1 MRTSF
6 DLKFYSDGI
15 VFSFTKWPFQT
26 ITLKNVSTLYW
37 KCLASNTGFKLS
49 YLHLSK
55 KSISFILS
63 SGNSSTH
70 YSAIIKRISFQCKSA
85 LLRVCLQYF
94 VILLIVLIKRYTL
107 YFTRTDWNVFAKPC
121 GIIPSVA
128 QPRKTF
134 LCRIS
139 IPLFKISCCATDN
152 A

>member
-85 LLRVCLQYF
+85 LLRVCLTLVATWCRNFAVFCYTFNCAHKTIYF
-94 VILLIVLIKRYTL
+94 IFYKNRLECFCKTL
-107 YFTRTDWNVFAKPC
+107 WHYSFSCSATENL
-121 GIIPSVA
+121 SV
-128 QPRKTF
+128 
-134 LCRIS
+134 
-139 IPLFKISCCATDN
+139 
-152 A
+152 